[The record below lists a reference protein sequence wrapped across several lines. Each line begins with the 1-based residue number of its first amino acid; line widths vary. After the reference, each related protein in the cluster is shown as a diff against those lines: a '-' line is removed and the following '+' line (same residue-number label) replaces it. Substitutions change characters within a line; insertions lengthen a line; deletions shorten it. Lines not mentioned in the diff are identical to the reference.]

1 MTTEQKRT
9 FWQTH
14 IDGWQQSGLSQPA
27 YCKQHDLKLANF
39 GYWRT
44 RLNKPERTKKLIP
57 VELTSVAQAR
67 LSLPNGIRL
76 EVPVHALGQVLPL
89 LNQSMQESN

>member
-9 FWQTH
+9 HWQSH
-14 IDGWQQSGLSQPA
+14 IDNWQQSGVSQTE
-27 YCKQHDLKLANF
+27 YYKQHGLKLANF

-44 RLNKPERTKKLIP
+44 RLNKPKRPHNLIP
-57 VELTSVAQAR
+57 VDLVTNAQAR

-76 EVPVHALGQVLPL
+76 EVPVNTLEEVLPL
-89 LNQSMQESN
+89 VHRAA